1 MEREEYKMHSDSM
14 TLSEYNDK
22 LEEKYYPI
30 YWKIVDD
37 EIEITD
43 RNNKIIPKKCAIH
56 SMERNFIEEQIQ
68 SELKFSGEIL
78 CI

>member
-1 MEREEYKMHSDSM
+1 MH
-14 TLSEYNDK
+14 NDK

-43 RNNKIIPKKCAIH
+43 RNNKIISKKCAIH
-56 SMERNFIEEQIQ
+56 SIERNFIEEQIQ
-68 SELKFSGEIL
+68 NKLQFSGEIL

>member
-1 MEREEYKMHSDSM
+1 MANTK
-14 TLSEYNDK
+14 K
-22 LEEKYYPI
+22 LEDKYYPI
-30 YWKIVDD
+30 YWRIVTDKED
-37 EIEITD
+37 GIEIKD
-43 RNNKIIPKKCAIH
+43 RNGKIIPKKCAIH